1 MSNSQNHLRF
11 IQNINQLF
19 KKYYFKFDK
28 KNKNKESK
36 SIFFSAT
43 ASIIETLEY
52 GIDVIHIVNDPIMEV
67 HNPIIWK
74 FIETKKI
81 DENIYSYQLK
91 KKKSYIRFQDKN
103 FKFSRWIKL

>member
-1 MSNSQNHLRF
+1 
-11 IQNINQLF
+11 
-19 KKYYFKFDK
+19 
-28 KNKNKESK
+28 
-36 SIFFSAT
+36 
-43 ASIIETLEY
+43 
-52 GIDVIHIVNDPIMEV
+52 MEV

-103 FKFSRWIKL
+103 FKFSRWIKI